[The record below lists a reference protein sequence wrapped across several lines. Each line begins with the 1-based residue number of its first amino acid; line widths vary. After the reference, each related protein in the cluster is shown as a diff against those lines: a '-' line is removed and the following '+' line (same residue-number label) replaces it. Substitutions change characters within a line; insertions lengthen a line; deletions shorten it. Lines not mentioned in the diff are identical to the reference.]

1 MRRYSSSQFMLY
13 LTDRPRLSKPAIS
26 LYRHHLTSDLE
37 TAIRGSNAQYD
48 SPDVLRRLDARILE
62 YSHGELGW
70 DCFALEYKVEAPL
83 NAVLDAKA
91 MIEYDKLFHHL
102 WRVKRVESAISRSWM
117 RVTSASRLFE
127 RIPSELVSVDVWLSL
142 NPRCE
147 ERLAPLPYCP
157 E

>member
-1 MRRYSSSQFMLY
+1 MT
-13 LTDRPRLSKPAIS
+13 LTDRPRLSRPAIS

-91 MIEYDKLFHHL
+91 MVDYDKLFHHL
-102 WRVKRVESAISRSWM
+102 WRVKRVESAISRGWM
-117 RVTSASRLFE
+117 RVTSGSRLFE
-127 RIPSELVSVDVWLSL
+127 RIPSAYLFRVLL
-142 NPRCE
+142 RCF
-147 ERLAPLPYCP
+147 PD
-157 E
+157 